1 VRDGRKHNGAIWLA
15 SQHPNDFA
23 ISELEDLLGSRFV
36 FRQARRAIPA
46 ALRFLGVTDS
56 VDAGVTLEQGLA
68 TGVCLYRDV
77 RDRVGLIQVLPP
89 TLPEIDTVFDTSPSG
104 GADAGRPDAAELAL
118 DDPDGFDAEDD
129 EVGELVEYTGRL
141 STPPELAAGGVA
153 GSPGAGEVPRGEGAD
168 APTGVPA
175 AASVDDEV
183 GGAAPADPDAW
194 PASADPD
201 AWPAPADPDARPAPA
216 AAAPLPADPRP
227 ASPEPNPAPP
237 PPPPRVE
244 VIEPGPEPAVQV
256 VRSSS
261 AAEAAAEAR
270 RRARRR
276 RRTPLAQA
284 LADGEER

>member
-1 VRDGRKHNGAIWLA
+1 VAAVGRRVVFRDPRRFAAALYDEAWALLASPHGQNLLIEGVRDGRKHNGAIWLA

-56 VDAGVTLEQGLA
+56 VDAAVTLEQGLT

-89 TLPEIDTVFDTSPSG
+89 TLPEIDAVFDTSPSG
-104 GADAGRPDAAELAL
+104 GADAGRSDAAELEL
-118 DDPDGFDAEDD
+118 DDDPDALGYDD
-129 EVGELVEYTGRL
+129 DGDDLGELVEYTGRL
-141 STPPELAAGGVA
+141 SSPPEL
-153 GSPGAGEVPRGEGAD
+153 GAGQAPPGED
-168 APTGVPA
+168 ATGPA
-175 AASVDDEV
+175 AADLP
-183 GGAAPADPDAW
+183 AAPTPPGPP
-194 PASADPD
+194 PATDQE
-201 AWPAPADPDARPAPA
+201 PA
-216 AAAPLPADPRP
+216 A
-227 ASPEPNPAPP
+227 E
-237 PPPPRVE
+237 PPRVE
-244 VIEPGPEPAVQV
+244 VIEPEPVPVASA
-256 VRSSS
+256 VRSGTDD
-261 AAEAAAEAR
+261 AAAEAR